1 MPVDTRR
8 SKRRADSDPPPVT
21 PSPHAQRVPRASG
34 DQVTNKLPTAQFVS
48 DNTVVPPHEIIRPA
62 ASSPTAQEVP
72 GGTSSHAT
80 HKLPQVP
87 IQHSEPDPDHL
98 AHLDESTGF
107 SFAEFCQVAG
117 RLDLLRDTARERG
130 DLVTWAGALIG
141 DSAD

>member
-1 MPVDTRR
+1 MIAYVGVDLVRR
-8 SKRRADSDPPPVT
+8 TGLMDQASEVAVT
-21 PSPHAQRVPRASG
+21 
-34 DQVTNKLPTAQFVS
+34 
-48 DNTVVPPHEIIRPA
+48 
-62 ASSPTAQEVP
+62 
-72 GGTSSHAT
+72 
-80 HKLPQVP
+80 
-87 IQHSEPDPDHL
+87 HL